1 MKVLLIKT
9 SSLGDVLHVL
19 PAITDAAKAI
29 PGIRFDWV
37 VEEAFAEV
45 PTWHPSVDRVIPVA
59 IRHWRRSPLKTL
71 FSGEWSAF
79 KRALKA
85 EEYDLVLDAQGL
97 IKSGL
102 ITRMARGPTF
112 GLDGQSAREPLTSR
126 FYDHSLVVEK
136 GEHAIVRLRKLFA
149 LALGYPL
156 PDEKSDSG
164 ILPPSNSLRDAL
176 GRPPYPLKREGGA
189 TSPPNLRGGEGVKSI
204 LFIHGT
210 TWTTKHWPNRY
221 WIELAEIVNRA
232 GYRVVLPWDNEVE
245 RVRAEQIADGRD
257 AVILPKGSLS
267 ALIEPF
273 QQASGMICVDSG
285 LAHLGAAL
293 KIPSVTLYGATNPGL
308 TGTWGENQQHLTS
321 SLTCSPCLKRRC
333 EYRGASEVDPAC
345 YQSLTPEVVWQQL
358 AISIKSHT

>member
-1 MKVLLIKT
+1 MRVLLVKT
-9 SSLGDVLHVL
+9 SSLGDVLHAL
-19 PAITDAAKAI
+19 PALTDAANAI
-29 PGIRFDWV
+29 PGIQFDWV
-37 VEEAFAEV
+37 VESPFAEV
-45 PTWHPSVDRVIPVA
+45 PVWHPAVDRVIPVS
-59 IRHWRRSPLKTL
+59 IRRWRKSPLKAL
-71 FSGEWSAF
+71 FSGEWVAF
-79 KRALKA
+79 KKRLRAR
-85 EEYDLVLDAQGL
+85 EYDLVLDAQGL

-102 ITRMARGPTF
+102 ITRMARGPKY
-112 GLDGQSAREPLTSR
+112 GLDSNSAREPLASR
-126 FYDHSLVVEK
+126 FYNHPLSVEK

-149 LALGYPL
+149 LALGYPF

-164 ILPPSNSLRDAL
+164 ILPSYPPPLRRMD
-176 GRPPYPLKREGGA
+176 RGGA
-189 TSPPNLRGGEGVKSI
+189 KSI

-210 TWTTKHWPNRY
+210 TWITKHWPDRY

-232 GYRVVLPWDNEVE
+232 GYRVVLPWANKVE
-245 RVRAEQIADGRD
+245 RARAEQIADGRD
-257 AVILPKGSLS
+257 AIILPKGSLS